1 MNGRIDKEGN
11 MPTASASM
19 KIIILWEHEIVAAVQ
34 AFDKLRGKK
43 QPAPGEIESAFK
55 AAYTA
60 LYHPEILS
68 GNPFVIMSANRDFFP
83 KVKDPE
89 DPIYK
94 TEPDAGQE
102 D

>member
-1 MNGRIDKEGN
+1 
-11 MPTASASM
+11 MPTASESM

-43 QPAPGEIESAFK
+43 KPASEEIANAFK
-55 AAYTA
+55 AAYAA
-60 LYHPEILS
+60 LYHPAILS

-94 TEPDAGQE
+94 TDPDVKQE